1 MKKIILSAVVF
12 GAVLTSCSDGGTK
25 VESKEAE
32 KVEVKATET
41 TETFT
46 VVAEGSNVAWK
57 AAHLGGVQP
66 RWGKIMIGNAEVS
79 TNDNQ
84 LTNAVIEMN
93 MASFTVDSFED
104 EESKMKLTGHLQG
117 DDFFKIEAFP
127 TSVFELTGVEAQTGD
142 YNSKLTGNLTILGVT
157 KSISFLANV
166 STSENGVSV
175 KSEDFIVDRTEWGL
189 VYNVEGTEGV
199 PADYLISNDIGF
211 TVDVNVTK

>member
-12 GAVLTSCSDGGTK
+12 AAVLTSCSDGGTK

-32 KVEVKATET
+32 VVEVKTTET

-46 VVAEGSNVAWK
+46 VVGEGSHVDWR

-66 RWGKIMIGNAEVS
+66 RFGKIMVGNAEVL
-79 TNDNQ
+79 TNNNK
-84 LTNAVIEMN
+84 LTNAVIEMS
-93 MASFTVDSFED
+93 MASFTVENFED

-117 DDFFKIEAFP
+117 DDFFKVEAHP
-127 TSVFELTGVEAQTGD
+127 TSIFELTSIEDQAGD
-142 YNSKLTGNLTILGVT
+142 YNSKLTGNLTILGAT

-166 STSENGVSV
+166 STSDNAVSV
-175 KSEDFIVDRTEWGL
+175 KSEDFVIDRTEWGL

-211 TVDVNVTK
+211 TVDVNMTK